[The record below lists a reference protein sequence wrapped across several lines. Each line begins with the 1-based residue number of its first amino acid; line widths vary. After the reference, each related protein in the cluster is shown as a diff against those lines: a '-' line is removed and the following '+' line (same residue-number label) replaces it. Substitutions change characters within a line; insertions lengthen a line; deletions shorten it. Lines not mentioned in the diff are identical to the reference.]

1 MFGDGTMN
9 KITLDEALRAK
20 LNGLNEELEICDP
33 DGRTVGH
40 FLPPELYREMLYAW
54 AEGQS
59 GITKE
64 ELDRRR
70 GQRGRGRSLA
80 AIWKDLGAK

>member
-1 MFGDGTMN
+1 MN
-9 KITLDEALRAK
+9 KVTLDEALKAK
-20 LNGLNEELEICDP
+20 LNGLNEELEICDA

-40 FLPPELYREMLYAW
+40 FLPPDLYREMLYAW
-54 AEGQS
+54 AESQS

-70 GQRGRGRSLA
+70 SQRGRGRRLA
-80 AIWKDLGAK
+80 DIWKDLGA